1 MNFLLGRRIF
11 SRYVS
16 LKEGIYQEE
25 ILDKSLFRVHLFL
38 RLWPKNYCTCEQRSW
53 WRNMA
58 KTIRL
63 KPRWICRISF
73 DPSNLSRSPGFSMKP
88 SSFGNCKLISNYK
101 AVLQVNLAW
110 LNSLRERSQQVPR
123 FAPFHT
129 PTTPSQSA
137 KIFFAESLWWRRWFG
152 AVFRALETASHLC
165 ACSSGSTKRIG
176 DSPPFAEDWDHIH
189 PIYCYIR
196 RHIYWHQSKMY
207 CTNLNN
213 VTPPQ
218 D

>member
-137 KIFFAESLWWRRWFG
+137 KIFFCWIPVVTTLVWRSFSSLGNGEPFMRMLFRLNKKDWWFTTIRGRLG
-152 AVFRALETASHLC
+152 SY
-165 ACSSGSTKRIG
+165 SSNILL
-176 DSPPFAEDWDHIH
+176 H
-189 PIYCYIR
+189 
-196 RHIYWHQSKMY
+196 
-207 CTNLNN
+207 
-213 VTPPQ
+213 
-218 D
+218 